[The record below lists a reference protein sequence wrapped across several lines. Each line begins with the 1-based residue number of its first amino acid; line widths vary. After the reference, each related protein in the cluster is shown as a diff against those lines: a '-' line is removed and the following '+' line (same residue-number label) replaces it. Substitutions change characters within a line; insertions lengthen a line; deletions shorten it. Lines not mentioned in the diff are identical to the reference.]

1 MPKPITRH
9 QPRGLLRSLVRLPII
24 LYRARLG
31 WLLGNRFLMLT
42 HTGRVSGLPRQV
54 VLEVVRHDQE
64 ADTIVVASAW
74 GEQSDWY
81 RNLVQ
86 TPEASITVG
95 RRRLDVIAERL
106 SSEDAADELADYAR
120 RYPAAARFLA
130 RLMGYP
136 IENVKTDFPALSR
149 QVPLIAFRPR
159 RSRG

>member
-64 ADTIVVASAW
+64 ADTFVVASAW
-74 GEQSDWY
+74 GERSDWY

-120 RYPAAARFLA
+120 RYPAAARSLA

-149 QVPLIAFRPR
+149 QVPLVAFRPR